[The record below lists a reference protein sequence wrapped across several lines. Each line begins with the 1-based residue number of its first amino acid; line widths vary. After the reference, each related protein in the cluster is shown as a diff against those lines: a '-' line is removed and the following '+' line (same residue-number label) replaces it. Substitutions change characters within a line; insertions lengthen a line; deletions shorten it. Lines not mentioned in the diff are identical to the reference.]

1 MAKNKKKLPSLVK
14 PVTTPRPKGKLP
26 SLVKDVTTPRPKGKL
41 TTKAKKSSG
50 PTTKGKLTTKAKKY
64 SGDRTKGKLPAKA
77 KKFPGPTT
85 KGKLPKLSKDKV
97 KSTNLRNKK
106 AKLSEKK
113 TFLGK
118 EKIWPL
124 PAFYFQVEI
133 GQSVFQFQKVT
144 GLEAKTNFLSYSHGN
159 SKQNYDYNIAGRT
172 VYGDVTMEKGV
183 FSKDVRL
190 FEWWKN
196 NLIEAK
202 PQTVLI
208 KLGSMA
214 SEDGKTKFSPEMSWS
229 LSAAI
234 PVQINFSEMDSQ
246 KKGAPAIEKLVI
258 KFADMVVILP

>member
-1 MAKNKKKLPSLVK
+1 MAKKLKSLVK
-14 PVTTPRPKGKLP
+14 PVTTPRPHAKLP
-26 SLVKDVTTPRPKGKL
+26 KLSNEKVTSTNLRNKKAKAKL
-41 TTKAKKSSG
+41 TT
-50 PTTKGKLTTKAKKY
+50 
-64 SGDRTKGKLPAKA
+64 KA

-85 KGKLPKLSKDKV
+85 KGKLPKLSKKKV
-97 KSTNLRNKK
+97 TSTNLRN
-106 AKLSEKK
+106 
-113 TFLGK
+113 TNK

-144 GLEAKTNFLSYSHGN
+144 GLEAKTNFIKYSHGN

>member
-1 MAKNKKKLPSLVK
+1 MAKKLKSLVK
-14 PVTTPRPKGKLP
+14 PVTTPRPHAKLP
-26 SLVKDVTTPRPKGKL
+26 KLSKEKVTSTNLRNK
-41 TTKAKKSSG
+41 KAKA
-50 PTTKGKLTTKAKKY
+50 KLTTKAKKY

-85 KGKLPKLSKDKV
+85 KGKLPKLSKKKV
-97 KSTNLRNKK
+97 TSTNLRN
-106 AKLSEKK
+106 
-113 TFLGK
+113 TNK

-144 GLEAKTNFLSYSHGN
+144 GLEAKTNFIKYSHGN

-190 FEWWKN
+190 FEWWEK
-196 NLIEAK
+196 NLIKAE
-202 PQTVLI
+202 PQNVLI

>member
-1 MAKNKKKLPSLVK
+1 MAKKLKSLVK
-14 PVTTPRPKGKLP
+14 PVTTPRPHAKLP
-26 SLVKDVTTPRPKGKL
+26 KLSKEKVTSTNLRNKKAKAKL
-41 TTKAKKSSG
+41 TT
-50 PTTKGKLTTKAKKY
+50 
-64 SGDRTKGKLPAKA
+64 KA

-85 KGKLPKLSKDKV
+85 KGKLPKLSKKKV
-97 KSTNLRNKK
+97 TSTNLRN
-106 AKLSEKK
+106 
-113 TFLGK
+113 TNK

-190 FEWWKN
+190 FEWWEK
-196 NLIEAK
+196 NLIKAE
-202 PQTVLI
+202 PQNVLI

>member
-1 MAKNKKKLPSLVK
+1 MAKKLKSLVK
-14 PVTTPRPKGKLP
+14 PVTTPRPHAKLP
-26 SLVKDVTTPRPKGKL
+26 KLSKEKVTSTNLRNKKAKAKL
-41 TTKAKKSSG
+41 TT
-50 PTTKGKLTTKAKKY
+50 
-64 SGDRTKGKLPAKA
+64 KA

-85 KGKLPKLSKDKV
+85 KGKLPKLSKKKV
-97 KSTNLRNKK
+97 TSTNLSKT
-106 AKLSEKK
+106 K

-144 GLEAKTNFLSYSHGN
+144 GLEAKTNFLTYSHGN

>member
-1 MAKNKKKLPSLVK
+1 MAKKLKSLVN
-14 PVTTPRPKGKLP
+14 PVTTPRPHAKLP
-26 SLVKDVTTPRPKGKL
+26 KLSKKKVTSTNLRNK
-41 TTKAKKSSG
+41 KAKA
-50 PTTKGKLTTKAKKY
+50 KLTTKAKKY

-85 KGKLPKLSKDKV
+85 KGKLPKLSKKKV
-97 KSTNLRNKK
+97 ESVNLRNKK

-144 GLEAKTNFLSYSHGN
+144 GLEAKTNFIKYSHGN

-190 FEWWKN
+190 FEWWEK
-196 NLIEAK
+196 NLIKAE
-202 PQTVLI
+202 PQNVLI